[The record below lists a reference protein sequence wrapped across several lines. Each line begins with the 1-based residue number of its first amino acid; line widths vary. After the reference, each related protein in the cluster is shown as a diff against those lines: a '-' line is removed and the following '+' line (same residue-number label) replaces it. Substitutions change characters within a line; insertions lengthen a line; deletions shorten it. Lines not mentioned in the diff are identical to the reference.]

1 MTNRKSTLPVGGG
14 EDTLTMVVNRASP
27 GGAKLIEVTP
37 VSQIYRESVY
47 LLQAY
52 NRMLRSHARDYL
64 VIFIGILTQVA
75 FYIQFPLVIKYI
87 LDKVIP
93 HQDFTKLGV
102 AAVEIVVLLGIGW
115 AGSCVQTRRMARVGG
130 RVLSKLRADMVA
142 KLNALP
148 LSFYSNVQQV
158 DLLTRFSSDGER
170 VENSMTRALPFLVE
184 STLVTLGCLITIAF
198 IDWHL
203 ALVATVLLP
212 VGFLSNIVLG
222 PREAVTNSE
231 SRRLKNSMLAS
242 VEVFLDSWLM
252 IRAFGERKHFRS
264 RFDRDNEQYTDASA
278 DFSYYVNIMPVFSE
292 YAVNGSLAMI
302 VMVGAIIA
310 MEGGITTGAFVG
322 SFALLRKVADGSA
335 KTARYFSAFHNAI
348 RPLKRIQALLAE
360 PEIGIDSPR
369 AVPISSL
376 SREIAF
382 ENVSAGY
389 APGQEVVKNLNVV
402 LKAGSS
408 VAFVGPSGSGKS
420 TILKLLMRII
430 EPQSGV
436 IKVDGIDFREAQMDA
451 IRSRSGIV
459 LQDSHVFQGTVAE
472 NLRMGKPEAT
482 NEEIMAAAVRAQC
495 HDWIVQLPKGY
506 DQPIDE
512 KGTVLSGGQ
521 RQRIAVA
528 RAFVHGSMILMLDEP
543 TSMLDPITEDSVN
556 AAIREAGKGR
566 TVIMCTHRL
575 ALSRNFDRIVVVEK
589 GSIVEQGS
597 HDELIAANGLYRR
610 LWEKQHGFVSN
621 SEGFTITPER
631 LRAIP
636 IFASLGLDTLED
648 LASEFVTETYE
659 PGMTIIKQ
667 GASGDR
673 FYVAVRGL
681 VDVLIATANGGE
693 RKVAELGSGDHFG
706 EVALLRAVPRTATVR
721 ASAHTTCLSLARARF
736 LRLVNTHPGLLAA
749 LEKAMEARK

>member
-1 MTNRKSTLPVGGG
+1 MSRQKPVSPVGG
-14 EDTLTMVVNRASP
+14 EVDTMNMV
-27 GGAKLIEVTP
+27 AKAPTQSGSKLVQVTP
-37 VSQIYRESVY
+37 ISQIYGESVY
-47 LLQAY
+47 LLRAY
-52 NRMLRSHARDYL
+52 NRMLRSHFLDYL
-64 VIFIGILTQVA
+64 VIFGGILTQVA
-75 FYIQFPLVIKYI
+75 FYILFPLVIKYI

-93 HQDFTKLGV
+93 HQDFTKLGI
-102 AAVEIVVLLGIGW
+102 AAIEIIVLLGIGW
-115 AGSCVQTRRMARVGG
+115 AGSCIQTRRMAEVGG
-130 RVLSKLRADMVA
+130 KVLSKLRADMVE
-142 KLNALP
+142 KLNGLP
-148 LSFYSNVQQV
+148 LSFYSTVQPV
-158 DLLTRFSSDGER
+158 DLLSRFSSDGER

-184 STLVTLGCLITIAF
+184 SSLVTLGCLITIAF

-212 VGFLSNIVLG
+212 VGFLSNVVLG
-222 PREAVTNSE
+222 PREAATNSE

-252 IRAFGERKHFRS
+252 IRAFGERNHFRS

-292 YAVNGSLAMI
+292 YAVNGSLALI

-335 KTARYFSAFHNAI
+335 KSARYFSAFHNAI

-360 PEIGIDSPR
+360 PEVKIGSPN
-369 AVPISSL
+369 AIQIPSL
-376 SREIAF
+376 SREIVL

-389 APGQEVVKNLNVV
+389 VPGKEVVKNLNLN
-402 LKAGSS
+402 LKAGTS

-430 EPQSGV
+430 EPQTGT
-436 IKVDGIDFREAQMDA
+436 IRVDGVDVREAQMDA

-472 NLRMGKPEAT
+472 NLRMGRPEAT
-482 NEEIMAAAVRAQC
+482 HEEIIAAAKRAQC

-506 DQPIDE
+506 EHPIDE

-528 RAFVHGSMILMLDEP
+528 RAFVHGSMILLLDEP

-575 ALSRNFDRIVVVEK
+575 ALSRNFDQIVVIEK
-589 GSIVEQGS
+589 GAVVEQGS

-610 LWEKQHGFVSN
+610 LWEKQHGFVSG

-636 IFASLGLDTLED
+636 IFSSLGLDTLTD

-667 GASGDR
+667 GATGDR

-681 VDVLIATANGGE
+681 VDVLVAMPDGGE

-706 EVALLRAVPRTATVR
+706 EVALLRAIPRTATVR
-721 ASAHTTCLSLARARF
+721 AAAHTTCLSLARARF
-736 LRLVNTHPGLLAA
+736 LRLVNNHPGLLAA
-749 LEKAMEARK
+749 LEKAMEARQ